1 MRRLVRKRLKEAQAA
16 LEGMDADTKAVALVA
31 IFDYAEHENIGSF
44 VKSMDPAWHDEQ
56 VARTPLG
63 RLPTPE
69 EIADV
74 AAAAITAMTVATGCV
89 LLVDAG
95 RSLS

>member
-1 MRRLVRKRLKEAQAA
+1 
-16 LEGMDADTKAVALVA
+16 
-31 IFDYAEHENIGSF
+31 
-44 VKSMDPAWHDEQ
+44 MDPAWHDEQ

-63 RLPTPE
+63 RLATPE
-69 EIADV
+69 EIAD
-74 AAAAITAMTVATGCV
+74 AAAAAVTAMTGATGCV